1 MMKSFLSKDSILMY
15 VNFDI
20 FGCTFKGC
28 PKYIQKLKSLA
39 YEMDHSLL
47 PHKSQNRVDIGW
59 ENLASICFS
68 LYFTKDALF
77 SVLFFFTERGVSYRL
92 KAVTG

>member
-1 MMKSFLSKDSILMY
+1 MKSFLSKDSILMY

-47 PHKSQNRVDIGW
+47 PHKSQNRVDIG
-59 ENLASICFS
+59 
-68 LYFTKDALF
+68 
-77 SVLFFFTERGVSYRL
+77 
-92 KAVTG
+92 